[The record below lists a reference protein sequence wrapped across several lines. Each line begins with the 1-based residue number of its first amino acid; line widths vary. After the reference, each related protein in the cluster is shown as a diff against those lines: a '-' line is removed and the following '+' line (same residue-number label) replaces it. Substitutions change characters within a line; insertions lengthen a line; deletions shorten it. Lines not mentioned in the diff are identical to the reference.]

1 MLTWLTSSSQLR
13 ARVLKAKALRFH
25 LQWVWLCKRRL
36 LKVQSNFPG
45 SPAASLSLGMKEAC
59 HNLQGILY
67 DFVGYGKICHWQKS
81 VLVTTVWDCSEADSL
96 RLSALQST
104 WDRLFSR
111 FEVYWIAA
119 LGKKNTARSYL
130 SLLFRKGLKT
140 LRNRESMG
148 GFIFFISLRDLRFK
162 GDCNVVS
169 KIEIQG
175 IFSELTRRPP
185 LSQNQLACVT
195 FKCTVPR
202 LQDN

>member
-119 LGKKNTARSYL
+119 LGKKHCPKLPKLT
-130 SLLFRKGLKT
+130 FQK
-140 LRNRESMG
+140 
-148 GFIFFISLRDLRFK
+148 RFK
-162 GDCNVVS
+162 NSQKQRIYGRFHFFHFLT
-169 KIEIQG
+169 G
-175 IFSELTRRPP
+175 SE
-185 LSQNQLACVT
+185 V
-195 FKCTVPR
+195 
-202 LQDN
+202 